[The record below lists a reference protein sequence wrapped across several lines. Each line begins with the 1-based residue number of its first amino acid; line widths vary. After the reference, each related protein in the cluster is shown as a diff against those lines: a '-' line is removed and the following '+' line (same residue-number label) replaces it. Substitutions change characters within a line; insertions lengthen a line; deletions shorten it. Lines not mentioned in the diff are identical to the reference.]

1 MLRLE
6 WADDRTG
13 RRQAQ
18 RRWRGKGKKSKT
30 EPTQM
35 LSSLEPTTQESVCTQ
50 PSGAWTIETHRPPP
64 VTMLCHVSRS
74 VVSDSLWPH
83 GLWPTRV
90 LHPWDFP
97 GKSTGVGCH
106 CLLRLVSSRCPINI
120 CWLSRQILYSGYI
133 RSNLHLEVISPVQT
147 WNAFASKIW
156 SIFSFFSSIH
166 LSC

>member
-35 LSSLEPTTQESVCTQ
+35 LSSLEPTTQDSVCTQ

-74 VVSDSLWPH
+74 VMSDSLWPH

-90 LHPWDFP
+90 LCPWNSP
-97 GKSTGVGCH
+97 NKNAGVGCH
-106 CLLRLVSSRCPINI
+106 SLLQGIFLTQGSNSGLRHR
-120 CWLSRQILYSGYI
+120 RQILC
-133 RSNLHLEVISPVQT
+133 
-147 WNAFASKIW
+147 
-156 SIFSFFSSIH
+156 H
-166 LSC
+166 LSHQGTPPRHPSQELVL